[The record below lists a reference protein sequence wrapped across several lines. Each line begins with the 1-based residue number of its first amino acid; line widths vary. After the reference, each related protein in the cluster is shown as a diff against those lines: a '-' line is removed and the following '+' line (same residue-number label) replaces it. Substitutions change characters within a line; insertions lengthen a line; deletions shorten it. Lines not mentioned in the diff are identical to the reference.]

1 MTQSPFDNQR
11 DEELGRLLREQ
22 LTGTAPQA
30 FLGRL
35 RLAVAGAE
43 RATEW
48 DAVSEWARPRR
59 IALAIA
65 AGLLL
70 WLGAWFSKNTPAN
83 DAGLMVAS
91 LPAHSVVNPQPP
103 RADEIMGALLEGR

>member
-22 LTGTAPQA
+22 LSGPEPEA
-30 FLGRL
+30 FLRRL

-43 RATEW
+43 RGNEW
-48 DAVSEWARPRR
+48 EQVSRWARPRVM
-59 IALAIA
+59 AMAIA

-70 WLGAWFSKNTPAN
+70 WLGAWFSVDKASNE
-83 DAGLMVAS
+83 GQMMAS
-91 LPAHSVVNPQPP
+91 LPAHTVVNQEPP
-103 RADEIMGALLEGR
+103 RADEIMGALLAGR